1 MERKYKIGDKVRLV
15 KERVEG
21 MNIAGGMDCY
31 LGEVMTIS
39 SYSTSPNCYRMKEDD
54 GTWCW
59 NDDMIKGSVRIIP
72 VREIEPGMVI
82 HCPTEEKAEQLLR
95 YLDEKGYRWRSGL
108 KLTEESFYWY
118 GGKTCYWISIVG
130 KYVDFSSMVHAYSN
144 SDTIGE
150 CTVEEF
156 DDLFKIFEEE
166 TIQSDAKSDAQP
178 AAAED
183 VPEIYPILPGTVIYC
198 ETSEE
203 AVWFLKRIREDG
215 YEQICCNISN
225 VTEDGISWSGM
236 CYSLPKDETRV
247 TMMSLEEAVSAF
259 GKGGIVRFSDLIR
272 KPQDPDLTPARE
284 IRPGMII
291 HCPTKEKSD
300 QLLIYLD
307 GIGYKWND
315 MVPLTHEKSL
325 PEGESH
331 YGLFREKTCY
341 FLEINADPAKVVSY
355 GWAEDVPEGTEV
367 TEFDELFPVDSKVN
381 PLSAEEA
388 FEAYLEIRRNCP
400 ETTCKDCPLGKLQNC
415 SLNTGNDEI
424 SGLLTC
430 LSEYRKTER
439 RDQSR

>member
-1 MERKYKIGDKVRLV
+1 MERKYKVGDKVRIV
-15 KERVEG
+15 KERAEK
-21 MNIAGGMDCY
+21 ITPLIERISSLGGMDIW
-31 LGEVMTIS
+31 LGKVMTIS
-39 SYSTSPNCYRMKEDD
+39 EIIDDGCVHLYRMEEDGGMWIWNNNMIEGLAED
-54 GTWCW
+54 GPEPK
-59 NDDMIKGSVRIIP
+59 IVP

-82 HCPTEEKAEQLLR
+82 HCPT
-95 YLDEKGYRWRSGL
+95 
-108 KLTEESFYWY
+108 
-118 GGKTCYWISIVG
+118 
-130 KYVDFSSMVHAYSN
+130 
-144 SDTIGE
+144 
-150 CTVEEF
+150 
-156 DDLFKIFEEE
+156 
-166 TIQSDAKSDAQP
+166 
-178 AAAED
+178 
-183 VPEIYPILPGTVIYC
+183 
-198 ETSEE
+198 
-203 AVWFLKRIREDG
+203 
-215 YEQICCNISN
+215 
-225 VTEDGISWSGM
+225 
-236 CYSLPKDETRV
+236 
-247 TMMSLEEAVSAF
+247 
-259 GKGGIVRFSDLIR
+259 
-272 KPQDPDLTPARE
+272 
-284 IRPGMII
+284 
-291 HCPTKEKSD
+291 KEKSD
-300 QLLIYLD
+300 QLLMYLD

-430 LSEYRKTER
+430 LSEYWKTER